1 MSIRREDCVIYPN
14 VLLGQGVLL
23 EAWCILGK
31 PPRGKAPGEL
41 ETVLGDGA
49 IIRPFSTI
57 YAGTKTGQNFQ
68 TGQGVSV
75 REDNIIGD
83 NVSVG
88 TNSAIE
94 IGNRIGDNVR
104 IHSNCFLEMV
114 TIEDD
119 VIIAPNV
126 VFTDDPHPPCPRYEE
141 CLGGATVKEG
151 AKIGANSTILPG
163 VVIGRR
169 ALVGAGAV
177 VVEDVPDRAV
187 VIGNPAR
194 VIKDIDDL
202 ECLKGF
208 FDRPYSWER
217 GVR

>member
-1 MSIRREDCVIYPN
+1 MNRAREDYVIFPN
-14 VLLGQGVLL
+14 VLLGEGVLV
-23 EAWCILGK
+23 ETWCILGK
-31 PPRGKAPGEL
+31 PPRGTDAGEL
-41 ETVLGDGA
+41 EMVLGDA
-49 IIRPFSTI
+49 AVIRHFTTI
-57 YAGTKTGQNFQ
+57 YAGTRIGRNFQ
-68 TGQGVSV
+68 TGQGVSI

-88 TNSAIE
+88 TNSSIE
-94 IGNRIGDNVR
+94 FGNRIGDNVR

-114 TIEDD
+114 TVEDN

-126 VFTDDPHPPCPRYEE
+126 VFTDDPHPPCPRYKE
-141 CLGGATVKEG
+141 CLGGATVKAG
-151 AKIGANSTILPG
+151 AKIGANATILPG

-177 VVEDVPDRAV
+177 VVEDVPDKAV

-194 VIKDIDDL
+194 VIKSIDDL

-208 FDRPYSWER
+208 FDRPYGWGEMR
-217 GVR
+217 